1 MEMLD
6 WRKKP
11 NQYILDMPKSSAFI
25 QIKAG
30 VIAITSNIPVA
41 RVTTYSAIG
50 EHLNVMPRHIAY
62 ILTMLNLEEKL
73 ALPWYRVVAEKGA
86 ISLGKLTARHH
97 TQIDYLQQEGIQ
109 ITTKNRI
116 DNFDELF
123 CSPRQL
129 VDWDRHEKY
138 YLKDDLIQDDSESS
152 D

>member
-1 MEMLD
+1 
-6 WRKKP
+6 
-11 NQYILDMPKSSAFI
+11 MPKSTAFI

-30 VIAITSNIPVA
+30 AIEITANIPVGH
-41 RVTTYSAIG
+41 VTTYSAIG
-50 EHLNVMPRHIAY
+50 QHLNVMPRHVAY

-73 ALPWYRVVAEKGA
+73 ELPWYRVVAEKGA
-86 ISLGKLTARHH
+86 ISLGKLTTRHH

-116 DNFDELF
+116 DNFDKLF

>member
-1 MEMLD
+1 
-6 WRKKP
+6 
-11 NQYILDMPKSSAFI
+11 MPKSIAFA

-30 VIAITSNIPVA
+30 VIEITANIPVR
-41 RVTTYSAIG
+41 RVTTYGAIG
-50 EHLNVMPRHIAY
+50 EHLNVMPRHVAY

-86 ISLGKLTARHH
+86 ISLGKLTTRHH
-97 TQIDYLQQEGIQ
+97 AQIDYLQQEGIQ

-138 YLKDDLIQDDSESS
+138 YLKNDLLQDESKPS

>member
-1 MEMLD
+1 
-6 WRKKP
+6 
-11 NQYILDMPKSSAFI
+11 MPKSTAFA

-30 VIAITSNIPVA
+30 VIEITANIPVG
-41 RVTTYSAIG
+41 RVTTYGAIG
-50 EHLNVMPRHIAY
+50 EHLNVMPRHVAY
-62 ILTMLNLEEKL
+62 ILTMLNIEEKL
-73 ALPWYRVVAEKGA
+73 ALPWYRVVADRGT

-97 TQIDYLQQEGIQ
+97 AQIDYLQQEGIQ
-109 ITTKNRI
+109 ITTKNQVE
-116 DNFDELF
+116 NFDELF